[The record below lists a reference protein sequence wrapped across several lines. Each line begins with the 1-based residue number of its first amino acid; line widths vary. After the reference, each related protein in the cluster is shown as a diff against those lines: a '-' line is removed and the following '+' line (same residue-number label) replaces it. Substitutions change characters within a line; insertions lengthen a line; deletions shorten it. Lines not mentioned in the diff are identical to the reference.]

1 MQKSVHTRKYRAFI
15 EQLVAARKAAGF
27 TQQKLADRLGR
38 PQSFVAKYENSERR
52 LDVVE
57 FLEIAGILKI
67 DPHQIIREIEK
78 TAVTTVLDR
87 LAARFGCIPVR
98 NSSGATG

>member
-1 MQKSVHTRKYRAFI
+1 MQKSVHTRKYRKFI
-15 EQLVAARKAAGF
+15 EQLVTARKAARF

-57 FLEIAGILKI
+57 FLEIARILKI
-67 DPHQIIREIEK
+67 DPHQIIREIE
-78 TAVTTVLDR
+78 
-87 LAARFGCIPVR
+87 
-98 NSSGATG
+98 